1 MRLMVKMVAA
11 LAGVSVVST
20 VWFVAVF
27 AAGDGIGALL
37 QSGLLGVLTLVGW
50 AITLVIGPVAAIQ
63 LWRFRQSGRRAAIAL
78 FGYGLAYYVV
88 GLLTLRAP
96 DASVWQISGHG
107 SDVCAAAS
115 GSALTRNT
123 SDVRA
128 VPAEGRR
135 LLNRCVPPRAL
146 LEKMLSGAELIGRA
160 IIMLRP

>member
-1 MRLMVKMVAA
+1 MRLMVKMVAV

-37 QSGLLGVLTLVGW
+37 KSGLLGVLTLVGW

-63 LWRFRQSGRRAAIAL
+63 LWRFRQSGRRAAIVL

-96 DASVWQISGHG
+96 DASVWHI
-107 SDVCAAAS
+107 VVMAAMF
-115 GSALTRNT
+115 ALPLAVLL
-123 SDVRA
+123 SPGIRA
-128 VPAEGRR
+128 MFAPF
-135 LLNRCVPPRAL
+135 PPRA
-146 LEKMLSGAELIGRA
+146 GDY
-160 IIMLRP
+160 